1 MKRGKRLRQWG
12 LVVAINLVAAVVAVI
27 AFGTWKSFD
36 RSVAQASET
45 RVEGADGFTEL
56 VDDVGYI
63 TKANAHVRARELA
76 GSRILYDV
84 SYTTGPDHFRI
95 VPSAVENPDG
105 CVLLFGDSFTFGEG
119 VNDDETSAAQI
130 VKKSEGRVAAKN
142 LGMRGWA
149 VHQFLAGLQS
159 GRFQRAV
166 TCQPTDAVYLL
177 IPSHVYRA
185 MGVGNDWDTNG
196 PRYRLGPDERPIR
209 DGRLRDPT
217 GFNIR
222 RFIGLNPLN
231 DGKAAEL
238 TAAIILEAARILR
251 TDYPGVRVHLLSWH
265 NGGGPD
271 EPVLRSLDDRFAAA
285 GLMPIP
291 LETIFPFYRFR
302 LGDYTIDANLDTH
315 PNAHAQAMIADFILR
330 LVGNRVM

>member
-1 MKRGKRLRQWG
+1 MGKCLRQWG
-12 LVVAINLVAAVVAVI
+12 LVVAINLVAVVVAVI
-27 AFGTWKSFD
+27 AFGAWKSFD
-36 RSVAQASET
+36 RSQAVAPTSH
-45 RVEGADGFTEL
+45 VEGIAGFNEL

-63 TKANAHVRARELA
+63 TKANAHVRARKLD
-76 GSRILYDV
+76 GSHVVYDV
-84 SYTTGPDHFRI
+84 SYTTGPDHFRV
-95 VPSAVENPDG
+95 VPSAVEKPDK

-130 VKKSEGRVAAKN
+130 VKRSEGHVAAKN
-142 LGMRGWA
+142 LAMSGWA

-159 GRFQRAV
+159 GRFQRAI
-166 TCQPTDAVYLL
+166 TCHPTDAVYLM

-185 MGVGNDWDTNG
+185 MGVGNPWDFNG
-196 PRYRLGPDERPIR
+196 PRYRQGPDGRPVR
-209 DGRLRDPT
+209 DGRLGDPPT
-217 GFNIR
+217 GFSIR
-222 RFIGLNPLN
+222 HFIGLNPLN

-238 TAAIILEAARILR
+238 TAAIVLEAARILR
-251 TDYPGVRVHLLSWH
+251 ATYPGIRVHLLSWH

-302 LGDYTIDANLDTH
+302 LGDYAIDAKLDTH
-315 PNAHAQAMIADFILR
+315 PNARGYRMIADYILR
-330 LVGNRVM
+330 LVENGQG